1 MPLAAPT
8 GEHVPELPEVETVVR
23 GLRPH
28 LVGRR
33 LVRVE
38 QRRADLRFPLPDGFA
53 NRLRGRTVRHI
64 GRRAKYILIYL
75 DDGQVLLC
83 HLGMSGRVLVMEKD
97 PPPPGPHDHIILFT
111 DHGDEIRYNDV
122 RRFGMMDLTDE
133 AELDRHRLLAQL
145 GPEPLGNSFN
155 GPVLARRLAGKRAP
169 IKAALLDQRVVAGLG
184 NIYVS
189 ESLFAAGLSPR
200 RQAYTVQGGRAER
213 LAAAIRDVLTRA
225 IDAGG
230 SSLRDYVQTNGE
242 LGYFQH
248 EWAVYGRAGE
258 ACPGCDCDKARG
270 GIRRIVQ
277 SGRATFYCAARQR

>member
-1 MPLAAPT
+1 
-8 GEHVPELPEVETVVR
+8 VPELPEVETVVR

-28 LVGRR
+28 LKGRR

-38 QRRADLRFPLPDGFA
+38 QRRADLRFPLPEGFA
-53 NRLRGRTVRHI
+53 RRLRGRTVRHI
-64 GRRAKYILIYL
+64 GRRAKYIVIHL

-83 HLGMSGRVLVMEKD
+83 HLGMSGRVVLVGKEA
-97 PPPPGPHDHIILFT
+97 PPPGPHDHIIFAT
-111 DHGDEIRYNDV
+111 DRGDEIRYNDA

-133 AELDRHRLLAQL
+133 AGLAGHPLLAHL
-145 GPEPLGNSFN
+145 GPEPLGNGFN
-155 GPVLARRLAGKRAP
+155 GPALARRLAGKRVS
-169 IKAALLDQRVVAGLG
+169 IKTALMDQRVVAGLG
-184 NIYVS
+184 NIYVC
-189 ESLFAAGLSPR
+189 ESLFFARLSPR

-230 SSLRDYVQTNGE
+230 STLRDYVQADGE

-248 EWAVYGRAGE
+248 AWAVYGRDGE
-258 ACPGCDCDKARG
+258 PCPGCHCDRADG
-270 GIRRIVQ
+270 GVRRFVQ

>member
-1 MPLAAPT
+1 M
-8 GEHVPELPEVETVVR
+8 PELPEVETVVR
-23 GLRPH
+23 GLRPR
-28 LVGRR
+28 LEGRR

-38 QRRADLRFPLPDGFA
+38 QRRADLRFPLPDKFA
-53 NRLRGRTVRHI
+53 SRLRGRVVRHV
-64 GRRAKYILIYL
+64 GRRAKYIVIYL

-83 HLGMSGRVLVMEKD
+83 HLGMSGRVLLTD
-97 PPPPGPHDHIILFT
+97 RNAPPPGPHDHVILAT
-111 DHGDEIRYNDV
+111 DQGDEIRYNDA

-133 AELDRHRLLAQL
+133 VGLVRHPLLAHL
-145 GPEPLGNSFN
+145 GPEPLGNGFN
-155 GPVLARRLAGKRAP
+155 GPALARRLTGKRVA
-169 IKAALLDQRVVAGLG
+169 IKAALMDQRVVAGLG

-189 ESLFAAGLSPR
+189 ESLFFAGLSPR

-230 SSLRDYVQTNGE
+230 STFRDYVQTDGE

-248 EWAVYGRAGE
+248 AWAVYGRAGE
-258 ACPGCDCDKARG
+258 PCPGCDCGKAGGGKSNG

-277 SGRATFYCAARQR
+277 SGRATFYCTARQR